1 MEVRDVFSFLIFVW
15 LWIQWNTLQTILLR
29 IESQIAQL
37 EANMYIK
44 T

>member
-1 MEVRDVFSFLIFVW
+1 MEVRDVFSFLIFAW